1 MTADIETRVR
11 VLEEQVE
18 ILHRALV
25 LAAVG
30 AKPAVEWADAQM
42 KKAREGEFRYSDPPG
57 ALCGVV
63 KTDDTGENHCV
74 FLKQHEGKHSWDR

>member
-1 MTADIETRVR
+1 MADLSKRVR

-18 ILHRALV
+18 ILRRALG

-42 KKAREGEFRYSDPPG
+42 KRAREGEFRYSVEPIEE
-57 ALCGVV
+57 A
-63 KTDDTGENHCV
+63 E
-74 FLKQHEGKHSWDR
+74 